1 MNLSEWLQRIM
12 VSFGASWVMWLLLG
26 LSVVSVAIILERAW
40 FYWSLHDDLAILA
53 RDLRSTLEDSVEAA
67 KRRMDASPSAEAA
80 VVSAGLAMANK
91 GPDAAEEAMA
101 GAAALQKMKL
111 EKRLAYL
118 GTLGN
123 NAPFI
128 GLFGTVIGVV
138 GAFDALGQAAKQ
150 PLAQA
155 ASQALAPQTV
165 MSSIAEA
172 LVATAVGLAVAI
184 PAVAANNFFQRT
196 IKSMLANTD
205 ALARVLMAHL
215 KSDPDYAAAHAS
227 ELLSDRPSSRAASK
241 PAAKGN
247 GGGGGKSSSSRKPA
261 KPEPARDEREDG
273 EDDDA
278 GEENA

>member
-1 MNLSEWLQRIM
+1 MNLSEWLQRIL

-40 FYWSLHDDLAILA
+40 FYWSLHDDLAVLA
-53 RDLRSTLEDSVEAA
+53 RDLRSTLEESVEAA

-215 KSDPDYAAAHAS
+215 KSDPNYAATHAS
-227 ELLSDRPSSRAASK
+227 ELLSERASSRASSK
-241 PAAKGN
+241 PAGKN
-247 GGGGGKSSSSRKPA
+247 GGGGGGKASSKKPA
-261 KPEPARDEREDG
+261 RPEPARDEREDG